1 MTTPSE
7 ERIAKLETQKQ
18 YMTREI
24 AEMRDDLRAIRKDV
38 AELAD
43 NDRKRS
49 SFVLGIVFTVSTIW
63 AALGALWAILRHKF
77 GG

>member
-1 MTTPSE
+1 MRAPSE
-7 ERIAKLETQKQ
+7 ERIATLEAQQ
-18 YMTREI
+18 EYMSREI
-24 AEMRDDLRAIRKDV
+24 AEMREDLRAIRKDV

-63 AALGALWAILRHKF
+63 ALIGGLWAFVRHKF
-77 GG
+77 GA